1 MFGASI
7 IFADGE
13 IPRFADGE
21 TTGTESE
28 EIISKVASLDRGLDR
43 IATERRFKRFEVLTY
58 PNKKRFYEHMHASTA
73 CSYNTILNIKK
84 RLLRTS
90 SRHASDIQQNIS
102 DPHKTTEKFSSD
114 FHRLAVPF
122 DNRSVSKN
130 RP

>member
-43 IATERRFKRFEVLTY
+43 IV
-58 PNKKRFYEHMHASTA
+58 
-73 CSYNTILNIKK
+73 I
-84 RLLRTS
+84 
-90 SRHASDIQQNIS
+90 
-102 DPHKTTEKFSSD
+102 
-114 FHRLAVPF
+114 
-122 DNRSVSKN
+122 NREAFQTL
-130 RP
+130 